1 MRSAA
6 WRWMWLAV
14 GLATASEASAAGAPT
29 LRVRPRGEAAKAP
42 AEWYALAWSDQLP
55 PPFASGAQRAT
66 LGGADPAFAAQVW
79 LDQGPQGLRIAVEVT
94 DAQHDNTRA
103 GADIWDGDA
112 VQLNLHPLG
121 AEEELRMGTSET
133 GGAGDLL
140 LSLAL
145 ASGRPSGWVHQAPT
159 EAAVGPWR
167 APLAITRDEAQR
179 RTRYLTTVPWEA
191 LGAGAGSFAAVG
203 LSVWVLDGGQAQAP
217 NRPRVPPRRL
227 RLGASA
233 AGGVRPCEM
242 AELRLAPPSGGFVAL
257 GRPEVRESAGHE
269 QLVLPLQAAL
279 PPGAGPLSVGVHCG
293 ARALALGGLPSRLRH
308 LLYVDAAGICP
319 DQKVHVALYNK
330 RGVTLAKLVTNVPH
344 VADRVAAASRAI
356 AGAEAEA
363 EASGDAFA
371 AADARAAQALLR
383 LLAAQAAAARATAPR
398 DDVVQLTAVARALG
412 HRYAEPAALR
422 RALATGGVPAFGTL
436 TAAGDQSVQP
446 YLLYRPTQT
455 TPDGAPRPLLVWLHG
470 RGDPRL
476 TGFVERVAAAGTQAQ
491 PGTVRALPDS
501 YLLVPWTRGNLGARG
516 LGGEDVLQALAQVQA
531 EHDVDAERIS
541 LAGFSLG
548 GSGALD
554 LAVHAPEP
562 WAAVA
567 TFSAGAWQVGLGRR
581 VGENAASFPVLCWHG
596 NADGAVDVDNLWRI
610 RRELGANVEVHVVE
624 GGGHVFA
631 EAEWRALQAFVT
643 GKRRVTSATWR
654 YTADTAH
661 FRRRRGVWLDV
672 DAVRTPFPTVRV
684 RVEGGGAGAAGT
696 TVRVD
701 TNGTAGLEL
710 DLGPAG
716 LDVRGE
722 VTVLHQG
729 RQVWRGPPTRL
740 TLGRGAARP

>member
-1 MRSAA
+1 M
-6 WRWMWLAV
+6 
-14 GLATASEASAAGAPT
+14 GLATASEALAAGAPN
-29 LRVRPRGEAAKAP
+29 LRVRARGEAAKAP
-42 AEWYALAWSDQLP
+42 AESYALAWDNEPP
-55 PPFASGAQRAT
+55 PPFAPGAQRAT
-66 LGGADPAFAAQVW
+66 LGGADPAFAAQIW
-79 LDQGPQGLRIAVEVT
+79 LDQGPQGLRIGVEVT
-94 DAQHDNTRA
+94 DAQHDNARA
-103 GADIWDGDA
+103 DADIWDGDA

-121 AEEELRMGTSET
+121 ADEELRAGTLET

-145 ASGRPSGWVHQAPT
+145 SSGRPSGWVHQAPA
-159 EAAVGPWR
+159 EATVGPWR
-167 APLAITRDEAQR
+167 GPLAITRDEAQR

-191 LGAGAGSFAAVG
+191 LGAGAGSLTAVG
-203 LSVWVLDGGQAQAP
+203 LSVWVLDGGRAKGP
-217 NRPRVPPRRL
+217 GGPRVPPRRL

-242 AELRLAPPSGGFVAL
+242 AELHLAPPSGAFVAL
-257 GRPEVRESAGHE
+257 GRPEVREIAGRE

-293 ARALALGGLPSRLRH
+293 ARTFALAGLSTRLRH
-308 LLYVDAAGICP
+308 LLYVNVADVCGA
-319 DQKVHVALYNK
+319 QKVHVALYNK
-330 RGVTLAKLVTNVPH
+330 RGVALTQLTTDVIHAAGK
-344 VADRVAAASRAI
+344 VAAADRAV
-356 AGAEAEA
+356 ANAELEA
-363 EASGDAFA
+363 DASGDAFA

-383 LLAAQAAAARATAPR
+383 LLVAQAAAAKLTAPR
-398 DDVVQLTAVARALG
+398 DEIVQLAAVARALAR
-412 HRYAEPAALR
+412 RYAEPAGLR
-422 RALATGGVPAFGTL
+422 RALATGEVPAFGTL
-436 TAAGDQSVQP
+436 TAAGDQSLQP
-446 YLLYRPTQT
+446 YLLSRPTQGA
-455 TPDGAPRPLLVWLHG
+455 PDGARRPLLVWLHG

-476 TGFVERVAAAGTQAQ
+476 TNFVEQVAAAGLRAR
-491 PGTVRALPDS
+491 PGTVRALPNS

-531 EHDVDAERIS
+531 EHGVDAERVS

-548 GSGALD
+548 GSGAFD

-567 TFSAGAWQVGLGRR
+567 TFSAGAWQVGMGHR
-581 VGENAASFPVLCWHG
+581 VGENAASFPVLSWHG
-596 NADGAVDVDNLWRI
+596 DADGAVDVDNLRRI

-624 GGGHVFA
+624 GGGHVFG
-631 EAEWRALQAFVT
+631 EVQWQALQAFLV
-643 GKRRVTSATWR
+643 GKKRITSPAWR
-654 YTADTAH
+654 YTADTAN

-672 DAVRTPFPTVRV
+672 DAARTPFPSVHV
-684 RVEGGGAGAAGT
+684 RVERAGAGALGT

-701 TNGTAGLEL
+701 SDGTAGLEL

-722 VTVLHQG
+722 VTVLYRG